1 MRHGSIIYPYP
12 QVSQEEGSFLYDTFP
27 DGFIWGAGTSA
38 YQIEGAWNED
48 GKGPS
53 TWDTFTHQQGKVH
66 NNENGDIACDSY
78 HKIDDDVALLKNLGV
93 SHYRFSISWSRV
105 LPRGDIDEVNPLGLQ
120 YYKKL
125 IEKLVENNI
134 QPAVTLYHFDLPQ
147 ALQDTGGWLNAEIA
161 NKFGDYARLCFQEL
175 GQHVKLWFTI
185 NEPQIECLMS
195 YGNGRFPPEIKDMAE
210 GPYKGD
216 YPEIMKKTIEEKS
229 RAKGLPCRLPSFSD
243 EEKKFIKGT
252 ADCVALNFY
261 SASVAEHNAELASN
275 PDTNWDY
282 KTDQEIK
289 ESERSHWTKGAM
301 SYSTP
306 FGIRKI
312 LVWIKDNYDDP
323 EILITENG
331 FSCVGEDSL
340 QGPEALNDVDR
351 VHSIKGYVN
360 EALKACKIDGVRLKG
375 YFVWSLMDNFEW
387 VFGYKVRFG
396 IHKVD
401 FEDPKK
407 TRTPKKSAL
416 VFKVIVANNGFRQ
429 SQLE

>member
-1 MRHGSIIYPYP
+1 AHNMLLAHAKAWHIYDKEFRS
-12 QVSQEEGSFLYDTFP
+12 SQGGKITIVLYSSYFEPMTESEADKQASHR
-27 DGFIWGAGTSA
+27 GIQWSLG
-38 YQIEGAWNED
+38 W
-48 GKGPS
+48 
-53 TWDTFTHQQGKVH
+53 
-66 NNENGDIACDSY
+66 IA
-78 HKIDDDVALLKNLGV
+78 HPV
-93 SHYRFSISWSRV
+93 F
-105 LPRGDIDEVNPLGLQ
+105 
-120 YYKKL
+120 
-125 IEKLVENNI
+125 
-134 QPAVTLYHFDLPQ
+134 
-147 ALQDTGGWLNAEIA
+147 
-161 NKFGDYARLCFQEL
+161 
-175 GQHVKLWFTI
+175 
-185 NEPQIECLMS
+185 
-195 YGNGRFPPEIKDMAE
+195 
-210 GPYKGD
+210 KGD

-243 EEKKFIKGT
+243 EEKKFIQGT

-275 PDTNWDY
+275 LDTNWDY

-289 ESERSHWTKGAM
+289 ESERSHWTKGKKLWISAM